1 MDIRYITILFLMAI
15 FSLGLVSAGAIAQ
28 EANAP
33 NNGWDYT
40 GQIVVISAPGSM
52 VNYCGVTMDEYKV
65 EVVNPN
71 GGGFGFIPMAFPR
84 GSNLNAGLQFRVLSQ
99 AECQTD
105 PSRLVLELMLIED

>member
-1 MDIRYITILFLMAI
+1 MRYITKLFLMAI
-15 FSLGLVSAGAIAQ
+15 FSLGLVSTGAVAQ

-33 NNGWDYT
+33 NNGWNYT
-40 GQIVVISAPGSM
+40 GQVVVITAPGSM

-65 EVVNPN
+65 QVINPE
-71 GGGFGFIPMAFPR
+71 GGFGFTTMAFPR

>member
-1 MDIRYITILFLMAI
+1 MLLMVI
-15 FSLGLVSAGAIAQ
+15 FSLSLTSAGAIAQ

-33 NNGWDYT
+33 NNGWNYT
-40 GQIVVISAPGSM
+40 GQVVVISAPGSM
-52 VNYCGVTMDEYKV
+52 VNYCGITMDEYKV
-65 EVVNPN
+65 QVINPE
-71 GGGFGFIPMAFPR
+71 GGFGFTTMAFPR